1 MGMSPQVGG
10 SLDWC
15 GHSGRTNISAPHG
28 NRVLV
33 SLLPS
38 LWSSKPE
45 LWT

>member
-1 MGMSPQVGG
+1 MSAQVGG
-10 SLDWC
+10 SLGCC
-15 GHSGRTNISAPHG
+15 GHSDHTNISAPHG

-38 LWSSKPE
+38 LWSSQPE